1 MKQQRKQRVRG
12 GSAVWAVA
20 ITSMAGFITALDNLI
35 VTTALPSIPSARIS
49 AAASKTSNGQ

>member
-49 AAASKTSNGQ
+49 ECR